1 MAGARGTMQ
10 TLVSEQPSSG
20 RVRSV
25 RTAVS
30 NSADPVVAVA
40 ELAEQLHPD
49 SAACVVFFCTP
60 TYDLHALGKAVST
73 TFEGTLVMGCTTAGE
88 IADGGVIAN
97 PISAVAFNDQDFTA
111 AILHLDDLAFAD
123 ESHIASLVR
132 ETIDDLSQ
140 RTPWGSSGHSFALS
154 LLDGLSSR
162 EEMMLPV
169 VHHALDGI
177 PLFGGSAGDAMNFNS
192 TYVYCNGGFQ
202 ENAAAIA
209 LISTRCPFSLI
220 SSHHFA
226 PSNEKLIVTK
236 ADPERRVVLE
246 FNAEPAAPEYCR
258 VMGLSLDD
266 LSDGTFACHP
276 LGVQLGEHLFVR
288 SVRQVNDD
296 LSLTFFCAIDNGIIL
311 TKLNDTGLL
320 EHFGKQMQSVTA
332 AIGETQLVLGCD
344 CIHRFQEAE
353 QKQQLDALTELYR
366 RFNVVGF
373 KTFGEQR
380 DGLHVNHSFTGIAI
394 GYRND

>member
-1 MAGARGTMQ
+1 
-10 TLVSEQPSSG
+10 VSD
-20 RVRSV
+20 
-25 RTAVS
+25 
-30 NSADPVVAVA
+30 SADPVVAVA
-40 ELAEQLHPD
+40 ELAEQLLPQ

-88 IADGGVIAN
+88 IAEGGVIAN
-97 PISAVAFNDQDFTA
+97 PISAVAFNDQVFTA

-123 ESHIASLVR
+123 ESHIESLVR
-132 ETIDDLSQ
+132 GAIDDLSQ
-140 RTPWGSSGHSFALS
+140 RTPWGSGGHTFALS

-192 TYVYCNGGFQ
+192 TYVFCNGGFQ

-236 ADPERRVVLE
+236 ADPDRRVVLE

-266 LSDGTFACHP
+266 LCDGTFACHP

-320 EHFGKQMQSVTA
+320 EHFSKQMQSVTE
-332 AIGETQLVLGCD
+332 AIGEPQLVLGCD

-394 GYRND
+394 GYRDD